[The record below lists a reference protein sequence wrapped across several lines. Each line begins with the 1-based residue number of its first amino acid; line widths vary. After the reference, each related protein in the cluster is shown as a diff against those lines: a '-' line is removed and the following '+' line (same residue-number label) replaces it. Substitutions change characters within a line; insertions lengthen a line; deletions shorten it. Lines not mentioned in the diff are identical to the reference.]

1 MAPGLSIDFVRAN
14 QALQTARGARL
25 TARARPW
32 WDSRGVHDVQGVSLD
47 NTATVETPERIRFS
61 HQVAGPVRRTLA
73 YLIDLLLRGLLLLA
87 VALLS
92 SGRLSPASAK
102 ASWGLGLLI
111 LFAVEWGW
119 NVGFEAFW
127 NGRTPGKR
135 ALGLRV
141 VRDGGYPVGFIDA
154 VLRNLLR
161 AADFLPAGYLI
172 GLMVMAGDR
181 QSRRL
186 GDLVAGT
193 MVVIE
198 SRPVMASAIVLAP
211 EPTADE
217 LEALPPRPPV
227 TPAELEAIELFLRR
241 THLSPQRR
249 LELAEMVVPAL
260 AQRMGLRPSDP
271 IRFLGVLH
279 RRTTRSTRAGA
290 APSRASC
297 GAPPS
302 RAS

>member
-1 MAPGLSIDFVRAN
+1 MASGLSIDFVPAKL
-14 QALQTARGARL
+14 ALQRAWWRAL

-32 WDSRGVHDVQGVSLD
+32 WDSPGVHEVQGVSLD
-47 NTATVETPERIRFS
+47 NTATIETPERIRFT
-61 HQVAGPVRRTLA
+61 HHVAGPVRRALA
-73 YLIDLLLRGLLLLA
+73 YLIDLLLRGVVLLV

-92 SGRLSPASAK
+92 TGTLTQASAK

-111 LFAVEWGW
+111 LFALEWGW

-141 VRDGGYPVGFIDA
+141 VRDGGYPIGFIDA

-172 GLMVMAGDR
+172 GLLVMAGDR
-181 QSRRL
+181 RSRRL

-198 SRPVMASAIVLAP
+198 SRSAMASPIVLAP

-217 LEALPPRPPV
+217 LNALPPRPPV
-227 TPAELEAIELFLRR
+227 TPDELEAIELFLRR
-241 THLSPQRR
+241 SHLSPQRR

-279 RRTTRSTRAGA
+279 RRATRTTRTGAGA
-290 APSRASC
+290 AP
-297 GAPPS
+297 
-302 RAS
+302 